1 MACPPNQILQSKENE
16 QSICKFN
23 YMDGC
28 QKENGEQKKVRHK
41 KEWFHK
47 HKVQK
52 QPEPLHAVENVQ
64 DNSYPWGWKDW
75 EEDRRGF
82 LAAGDVL
89 FLDPG
94 VGYMGV
100 CTLWNP

>member
-41 KEWFHK
+41 KE
-47 HKVQK
+47 
-52 QPEPLHAVENVQ
+52 
-64 DNSYPWGWKDW
+64 
-75 EEDRRGF
+75 
-82 LAAGDVL
+82 
-89 FLDPG
+89 
-94 VGYMGV
+94 
-100 CTLWNP
+100 